1 MLSWVLKHMT
11 AKPIW
16 KNIFSTTDT
25 EENVTFCI
33 GRLLMRASDVHWTG
47 LECAEK
53 NARFHS

>member
-1 MLSWVLKHMT
+1 MLSWVQKYLT
-11 AKPIW
+11 AMPIW

-53 NARFHS
+53 NA